1 MNKRKLLNDEE
12 LDKVSGGILI
22 ENWEST
28 LFEYAKEYKN
38 KNKSHHQF
46 MNDVKNKIIY
56 EICDSTSY
64 SEDEYI
70 SVIKYVES
78 LSDLFY

>member
-56 EICDSTSY
+56 EICDTAKMN
-64 SEDEYI
+64 
-70 SVIKYVES
+70 IKV
-78 LSDLFY
+78 

>member
-12 LDKVSGGILI
+12 LDKVSGGKLL
-22 ENWEST
+22 ENWEHT

-64 SEDEYI
+64 SEDEYK